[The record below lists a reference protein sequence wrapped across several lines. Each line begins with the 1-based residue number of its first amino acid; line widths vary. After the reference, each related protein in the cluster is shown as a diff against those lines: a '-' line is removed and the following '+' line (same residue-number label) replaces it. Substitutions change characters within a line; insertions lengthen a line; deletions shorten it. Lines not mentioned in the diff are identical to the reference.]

1 MGHSYTTLPA
11 EGGRLANVFTA
22 LKLERAKRKGR
33 INKFPAMTAL
43 DEYPAVPYLIDG
55 AGTFHYDST
64 GISRWL
70 DLQPADSSSRRLW
83 PRDPGLA
90 FVAQLIDDAMDEFG
104 LYLVHHQRWVHSRKT
119 NDAGKRIFQE
129 MATAVVRQRKIN
141 IWKL

>member
-1 MGHSYTTLPA
+1 
-11 EGGRLANVFTA
+11 
-22 LKLERAKRKGR
+22 
-33 INKFPAMTAL
+33 MTAL
-43 DEYPAVPYLIDG
+43 DEYPAVPYLIDE

-70 DLQPADSSSRRLW
+70 DFKPTDSSSRRLW
-83 PRDPGLA
+83 PRDSGLA